1 MEGSSNLHFSVSTGT
16 IIDMDSEREK
26 RWSQAQMKEDAF
38 WKREGVLEPQM
49 ERVISR
55 YRPVMERLSQGI
67 LSNAVILDVGCGPTC
82 AARLFGPSLKI
93 FMDPLM
99 SSYQKTYS
107 GILPEG
113 QKISCTAEGI
123 PLRDNSSDVVLCVNA
138 LDHMIDP
145 GRALVEIHRVLK
157 REGIFILGLFI
168 HPPVIA
174 VARRFIEHYLP
185 VLREDAHPYSYTKK
199 SARLLLKKYF
209 NIQEEVP
216 VFIKN
221 SAWIPAIHREDRIFI
236 CNKGQV

>member
-1 MEGSSNLHFSVSTGT
+1 MNL
-16 IIDMDSEREK
+16 EREK
-26 RWSQAQMKEDAF
+26 RWLQAQMKEDAF

-55 YRPVMERLSQGI
+55 YRPVIERISQKFPPSAI
-67 LSNAVILDVGCGPTC
+67 ILDVGCGPTC
-82 AARLFGPSLKI
+82 AARLFGSGLKI

-99 SSYQKTYS
+99 SSYQEKYS

-123 PLRDNSSDVVLCVNA
+123 PLRDNSSDIILCVNA

-145 GRALVEIHRVLK
+145 GRALGEIYRVLK
-157 REGIFILGLFI
+157 RDGIFILGLFI
-168 HPPVIA
+168 HPPFIA

-185 VLREDAHPYSYTKK
+185 LLREDAHPYSYTKK
-199 SARLLLKKYF
+199 SARLLLKNYF
-209 NIQEEVP
+209 NVQEEVP
-216 VFIKN
+216 VYIKY

-236 CNKGQV
+236 CKKNRV